1 MSSYRVIDAP
11 VDRIEIKD
19 QTLRYDPES
28 DEIIELAA
36 DLAAHQ
42 LHECIVV
49 EDLGDGRYQLL
60 DGGRRL
66 AAAKR
71 IGWKKIAAHLYDRGE
86 QPVKAVA
93 LRSNILTKPM
103 TLAEECEAVRYLHVE
118 EKKSPDQIS
127 ALLSKSRSWVMRRLA
142 LPNLP
147 AEVRGPVL
155 DGRLSIGSGEKIS
168 LVPDAGARAY
178 LATQAIQCGWSESD
192 CRTAVETYLATPN
205 LQESVEAGQAA
216 AQAPALGQRVGKECA
231 ACGRWDV
238 LRNLTNVWIHLA
250 GCPPVELAVID
261 GGRNEHRS
269 EPAKD

>member
-1 MSSYRVIDAP
+1 MSTYRVIDA
-11 VDRIEIKD
+11 VIDRIEIKD

-28 DEIIELAA
+28 DEIIELAN

-49 EDLGDGRYQLL
+49 EDLGNGYYQLL

-103 TLAEECEAVRYLHVE
+103 TLAEECEAVRFLNEE

-127 ALLSKSRSWVMRRLA
+127 ALLSKSRSWIMRRLA

-147 AEVRGPVL
+147 EELKGAVF
-155 DGRLSIGSGEKIS
+155 DGRLSIGSAEKIS
-168 LVPDAGARAY
+168 LVPEPGARAY

-205 LQESVEAGQAA
+205 LEESVQAGQAA
-216 AQAPALGQRVGKECA
+216 AEAPAVGQRVGKECA
-231 ACGRWDV
+231 ACGRWDE
-238 LRNLTNVWIHLA
+238 LKNLVNVWIHGGG
-250 GCPPVELAVID
+250 GCIVETQEVI
-261 GGRNEHRS
+261 GRKHVDRS